1 MGEKAIKRKDVRE
14 KEREDEVKVGS
25 RMHVMCR

>member
-1 MGEKAIKRKDVRE
+1 MVEKGIKRMDERE
-14 KEREDEVKVGS
+14 KEREDELKVGS